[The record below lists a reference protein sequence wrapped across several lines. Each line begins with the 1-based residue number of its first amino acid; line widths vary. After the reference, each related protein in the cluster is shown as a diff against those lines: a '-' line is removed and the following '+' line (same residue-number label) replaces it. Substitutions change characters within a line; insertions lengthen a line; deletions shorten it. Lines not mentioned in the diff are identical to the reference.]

1 MEISFLCSIT
11 HRRIKIVDEI
21 FLFLQ
26 LCLESLVISTE
37 TPVLMNY

>member
-1 MEISFLCSIT
+1 MEMYFLCSIS
-11 HRRIKIVDEI
+11 HERIKIVDEI

-26 LCLESLVISTE
+26 LCLESLAISTE